1 MIRWKHPF
9 LFSCGLL
16 ALLFF
21 DGSGIVQCSVA
32 AVFLHEAAHVLLYRV
47 LVRRWP
53 VLQVGLGGI
62 ALQWP
67 FFTAGAGAEAA
78 VLLAGPVLNL
88 GVAAVCLGAA
98 LRQASYFRYFFGGI
112 NLLLGAFNLLPL
124 GFLDGGRLLLLLLLR
139 ILPASAALRICRV
152 LQWPCLLALGCFLLA
167 GSGGVGARLTLL
179 CFLIYYCGKSFSA
192 GDGPS

>member
-1 MIRWKHPF
+1 MRT
-9 LFSCGLL
+9 
-16 ALLFF
+16 AL
-21 DGSGIVQCSVA
+21 D
-32 AVFLHEAAHVLLYRV
+32 EAAHVLLYRV

-124 GFLDGGRLLLLLLLR
+124 GFLDGGRLLLLLLLQQ
-139 ILPASAALRICRV
+139 L
-152 LQWPCLLALGCFLLA
+152 
-167 GSGGVGARLTLL
+167 
-179 CFLIYYCGKSFSA
+179 
-192 GDGPS
+192 